1 MLNPCSP
8 SSSYC
13 HTARLL
19 ELVQAQVKNSCRRLG
34 VRSLKA
40 AYNKQVLPVDGG
52 GSSDSGWASEKEGRQ
67 IMTQER
73 NTSTKLFNQS
83 SGQRY
88 ERLGLLGLLPLN
100 EAYTKAAALVYERP
114 LQCRGMPNVVLVPLI
129 YNDLCL
135 RFVFFTIIFW
145 YHACNTSQFDI
156 SSTIT
161 NYSEGRK
168 TFTSDYS

>member
-52 GSSDSGWASEKEGRQ
+52 GSSWASEKEGRQ

-100 EAYTKAAALVYERP
+100 EAYTKAAALVYETP

>member
-19 ELVQAQVKNSCRRLG
+19 ELVQAQVKNSCRGLG

-52 GSSDSGWASEKEGRQ
+52 GSSNSGWDSEKEGRQ
-67 IMTQER
+67 IR

-100 EAYTKAAALVYERP
+100 EAHTKAAALVYETP
-114 LQCRGMPNVVLVPLI
+114 LQRRGMPNVVLVPII